1 MTSMFL
7 RFPGG
12 KSKALTFS
20 YDDGVAQD
28 KRLIEI
34 FRRNA
39 LKGTFNINSGLFADD
54 STTPPGG
61 RVRGRM
67 SQQEVLETY
76 REDVC
81 EVACHGLTH
90 PFLDRCDGAV
100 LCSEIVD
107 DRKNLEQL
115 FGCQIRGMA
124 YPYGTFNDTV
134 VEALR
139 LAGIRYSRTTVSTE
153 KFIMPTDWLR
163 MSATCHHNSPR
174 LMALAEQFL
183 ELEPKCNPQVFYVWG
198 HSYEFDID
206 NNWVVI
212 EAFAKKMAGKDDIW
226 YATNIEIYNAWHDFN
241 QLETS
246 ADGKQVYNPTAREV
260 WFADGNNDTY
270 RVGPGETISV
280 P

>member
-1 MTSMFL
+1 MKSMFL

-34 FRRNA
+34 FRRNG

-54 STTPPGG
+54 SSTPPGG

-76 REDVC
+76 QEDVC
-81 EVACHGLTH
+81 EVACHGLSH
-90 PFLDRCDGAV
+90 PFFDRCADAV

-115 FGCQIRGMA
+115 FGRQIRGMA
-124 YPYGTFNDTV
+124 YPYGTFSDTV
-134 VEALR
+134 VDVLR
-139 LAGIRYSRTTVSTE
+139 LAGIRYCRTTVATE
-153 KFIMPTDWLR
+153 IFHMPTDWLR
-163 MSATCHHNSPR
+163 MSATCHHNCPR
-174 LMALAEQFL
+174 LMTLAEQFL
-183 ELEPKCNPQVFYVWG
+183 SMPANRNPQMFYVWG
-198 HSYEFDID
+198 HSYEFDEKD
-206 NNWVVI
+206 NWNVI
-212 EAFAKKMAGKDDIW
+212 EDFAQKMGGKEDIW
-226 YATNIEIYNAWHDFN
+226 YATNMEIYNAWHDFM
-241 QLETS
+241 QLESS
-246 ADGKQVYNPTAREV
+246 ADGKLIYNPTARDI
-260 WFADGNNDTY
+260 WFADTNNVTY
-270 RVGPGETISV
+270 HIAPGETINV